1 MENVMD
7 KAVTE
12 FEASFEPVTTNE
24 TELVGDARFQPINSE
39 GVVIPV
45 SKPEEAPTDETAEE
59 PVAEEPVAEEPVE
72 GTTKEVVEE
81 VPTEEPVDIV
91 AEEGTI
97 EEAPA
102 EETVEE
108 PVNETS
114 VKTEESEE
122 ASETVEEPIVESK
135 EEPADESAVEDETSE
150 EPVAEMPVEEPM
162 KVEDT
167 EAEASTEVTEE
178 VPTETKD
185 EATVEPADFGV
196 TTTEKVKEA
205 DEPVKAGGTKEEA
218 EDVNEDAEEPT
229 ASVEEAE
236 TGVNEAVETTEEPVE
251 DTANLTPVVF
261 DNVPKT
267 EEPVA
272 ESTETK
278 SEVVIPTSDTQVN
291 DMNILKASGI
301 TFEKFNK
308 LSAEKQQEFM
318 RLFVEAEDNSGLDK
332 RQLHIISKYK
342 GYEDDIKAIVTPDMS
357 EVEIIFFANCII
369 GGKDPHKYK
378 GVRGIQA
385 LKFLDSMYQEGLNF
399 RQDTIA
405 LVKNVLNRDIDF
417 GVLSLFCD
425 RADDTIVDEYIEL
438 TDKFK
443 SYSIALLFMELC
455 DKAELTPSQA
465 FNMYGNEDYSI
476 IMALDACNR
485 VGTVNYFAVPTEN
498 GYNLIAD

>member
-1 MENVMD
+1 
-7 KAVTE
+7 
-12 FEASFEPVTTNE
+12 
-24 TELVGDARFQPINSE
+24 
-39 GVVIPV
+39 
-45 SKPEEAPTDETAEE
+45 
-59 PVAEEPVAEEPVE
+59 
-72 GTTKEVVEE
+72 
-81 VPTEEPVDIV
+81 
-91 AEEGTI
+91 
-97 EEAPA
+97 
-102 EETVEE
+102 
-108 PVNETS
+108 
-114 VKTEESEE
+114 
-122 ASETVEEPIVESK
+122 
-135 EEPADESAVEDETSE
+135 
-150 EPVAEMPVEEPM
+150 
-162 KVEDT
+162 
-167 EAEASTEVTEE
+167 
-178 VPTETKD
+178 
-185 EATVEPADFGV
+185 
-196 TTTEKVKEA
+196 
-205 DEPVKAGGTKEEA
+205 
-218 EDVNEDAEEPT
+218 
-229 ASVEEAE
+229 
-236 TGVNEAVETTEEPVE
+236 
-251 DTANLTPVVF
+251 
-261 DNVPKT
+261 
-267 EEPVA
+267 
-272 ESTETK
+272 
-278 SEVVIPTSDTQVN
+278 
-291 DMNILKASGI
+291 MNILKASGI